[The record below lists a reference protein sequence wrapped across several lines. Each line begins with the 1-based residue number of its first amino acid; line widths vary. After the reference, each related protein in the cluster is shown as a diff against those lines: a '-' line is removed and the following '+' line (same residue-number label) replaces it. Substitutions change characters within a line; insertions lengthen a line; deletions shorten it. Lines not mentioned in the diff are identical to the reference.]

1 MRLLA
6 QRLRQSG
13 LLQQHRHRVSFRATP
28 GGGDRR
34 AAYRLRQ
41 DLLGEFEE
49 RLIRLFRRGTRFI
62 AFIGG
67 PGEQRR
73 QFGQRFVV
81 LQLFQIVEDGL
92 LNQPVRRAV
101 NAARGGFNALAGCVV
116 KLNTHGGGAHA
127 QNSCHLSLGLCGC
140 LEIST
145 MLQLCAT
152 LLIEACDESREMADL
167 LKIVPKIAEF

>member
-1 MRLLA
+1 M
-6 QRLRQSG
+6 
-13 LLQQHRHRVSFRATP
+13 
-28 GGGDRR
+28 
-34 AAYRLRQ
+34 
-41 DLLGEFEE
+41 
-49 RLIRLFRRGTRFI
+49 
-62 AFIGG
+62 
-67 PGEQRR
+67 
-73 QFGQRFVV
+73 
-81 LQLFQIVEDGL
+81 
-92 LNQPVRRAV
+92 RRAV